1 MKSMTGLWAACLA
14 AALLTTGCD
23 QIPGIGPDTLIVDLG
38 AIAKASGQE
47 QAMQTQAQ
55 TAREELNAQLVET
68 AKNLEQQ
75 IVEERANAGDAPTQE
90 QELQLQQMAQQA
102 QQQYGQLQAE
112 AQQQAQQFEIN
123 LVLEFREKIKPFAE
137 KIARSRSASVV
148 LLADQVVFW
157 IDPVV
162 DITGDVIAAIR
173 AEDVFSDTGTD
184 QASEAPIAA
193 PIELE
198 PTADE

>member
-14 AALLTTGCD
+14 AALLTAGCD
-23 QIPGIGPDTLIVDLG
+23 QIPGAGPDTLIVDLG
-38 AIAKASGQE
+38 AIAKATGQE

-55 TAREELNAQLVET
+55 TAREELNTQLAET
-68 AKNLEQQ
+68 ARNLEQQ
-75 IVEERANAGDAPTQE
+75 IVQERANAGDAPTQE
-90 QELQLQQMAQQA
+90 QELQLQQMTQQA

-112 AQQQAQQFEIN
+112 AQQKAQQYEIN

-137 KIARSRSASVV
+137 KIARARSASVV

-162 DITGDVIAAIR
+162 DITGEVIAALR
-173 AEDVFSDTGTD
+173 AEDVFSDAGTD
-184 QASEAPIAA
+184 QASAA
-193 PIELE
+193 PISAPVATE
-198 PTADE
+198 PATDE